1 MIKSAIV
8 AAATLAV
15 LARPPIPVS
24 GTTLETFN
32 PYAVPYQGKVVE
44 LVRRD
49 WDYSKGNLEI
59 LLSGSYGSAKS
70 ILIAHL
76 VVTHCIEN
84 ERASALLAR
93 KSLPDIKETI
103 FKEVVEHLQDT
114 SMVLGVDY
122 WIKETTASIR
132 FKNGSEIKSISWADK
147 KYKKGRSRKI
157 SFLAFEE
164 LTENNEEDKE
174 AFLTLKARLRRLPH
188 VKENVLIAAT
198 NPDSPS
204 HWVYRYFFLEKAFT
218 KFVFKS
224 VTSDNP
230 FLDPVYIEQL
240 KRDLDPKAV
249 QRYIY
254 GEWVELTKDQVYYN
268 YDTDRNFKDDIEF
281 LPEDYKVLKICH
293 DFNIGKG
300 KPMSAAAAF
309 QRGEEYHFFKAFHVE
324 GARTANIMDE
334 IASSGILDQ
343 FKKIEVYGDASG
355 GSNDTRSIETDYDII
370 ESFLSN
376 YIIKDG
382 PRKGEHLKFELKI
395 PRSNPPI
402 RRRHNL
408 VNAFFMNDNKEVRLY
423 LYDKWLDEGFRLT
436 AFLKNSFLTEDDS
449 LPQQHATTAIG
460 YMIDYDINRDSGE
473 STVIQL

>member
-1 MIKSAIV
+1 MIKEANV
-8 AAATLAV
+8 ATATLAV
-15 LARPPIPVS
+15 LANPFPKS

-76 VVTHCIEN
+76 VVTHCLN
-84 ERASALLAR
+84 NDRASALLAR

-114 SMVLGVDY
+114 SLILGKDY

-132 FKNGSEIKSISWADK
+132 FSNGSEIKSISWSDK

-164 LTENNEEDKE
+164 LTENNDEDKE

-224 VTSDNP
+224 VTTDNP

-254 GEWVELTKDQVYYN
+254 GEWIELTKDQVYYN
-268 YDTDRNFKDDIEF
+268 YENKRNFVEEVDITPDDRR
-281 LPEDYKVLKICH
+281 VLKLCH

-300 KPMSAAAAF
+300 KPMSAVASF
-309 QRGEEYHFFKAFHVE
+309 KRGDAYHCFKSYHVE
-324 GARTANIMDE
+324 GARTNDIMEE
-334 IASSGILDQ
+334 IAASGVLDE
-343 FKKIEVYGDASG
+343 FLKVEVYGDASG

-376 YIIKDG
+376 YVIKTG
-382 PRKGEHLKFELKI
+382 ERKGQQIVFEMKV
-395 PRSNPPI
+395 PRSNPPV

-436 AFLKNSFLTEDDS
+436 SFKKDSFMIEDDS

-473 STVIQL
+473 SEMIQL